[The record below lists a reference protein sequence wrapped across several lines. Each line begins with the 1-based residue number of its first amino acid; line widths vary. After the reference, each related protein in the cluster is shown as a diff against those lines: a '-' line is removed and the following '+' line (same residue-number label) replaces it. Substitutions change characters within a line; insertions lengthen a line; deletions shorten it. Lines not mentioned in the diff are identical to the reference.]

1 MILAL
6 THNPRITTT
15 PAPLATTMPISSA
28 VLPSDRRPLNALA
41 LTGPLVAPIPAT
53 TDEVSSEYLTTVL
66 RANNVIDAHLTVTIV
81 HTRRIG
87 FAIGFN
93 SHCALLDL
101 E

>member
-1 MILAL
+1 
-6 THNPRITTT
+6 
-15 PAPLATTMPISSA
+15 MPISSA

-53 TDEVSSEYLTTVL
+53 TDVYEVSSEYLTIVL